1 MNDNL
6 ELYFNQSVW
15 DDFIATC
22 KKYHKKPIPQELSEL
37 IRDKEIELAIEVSMV
52 GNSVEWVNSEIP
64 ALNNL
69 RPIDCLE
76 DETLLNRLKVCLLRM
91 PY

>member
-6 ELYFNQSVW
+6 EMYFNQSVW
-15 DDFIATC
+15 DDFIETC
-22 KKYHKKPIPQELSEL
+22 KKHHQKPISPSLSA
-37 IRDKEIELAIEVSMV
+37 IIKDKDIELAIEVSV
-52 GNSVEWVNSEIP
+52 IGNSVEWVKSKVP
-64 ALNNL
+64 ALNYL

-76 DETLLNRLKVCLLRM
+76 DETLVKRLKECILRM